1 MITLIIVVHLASGQV
16 QQFTWPKKFLTAQEC
31 LATPAQLKMDISP
44 GEVIEFVCGR
54 GTQ

>member
-31 LATPAQLKMDISP
+31 LATPAKLQMDVAP
-44 GEVIEFVCGR
+44 HEVIEFVCGR
-54 GTQ
+54 GDE